1 MNWLELDRTTE
12 PPAGHTRGSILLG
25 LLNMQRPVVWLH
37 LQKSN
42 DHTFSQSPFPEF
54 PSLRCPAA
62 LFLIPQIPAAP
73 HLGGVGQRAEDGLV
87 LLLVLPLVLID
98 LRGLLFVLL

>member
-1 MNWLELDRTTE
+1 MIT
-12 PPAGHTRGSILLG
+12 
-25 LLNMQRPVVWLH
+25 
-37 LQKSN
+37 
-42 DHTFSQSPFPEF
+42 PFPNH
-54 PSLRCPAA
+54 PSPSSPASCPAA

-98 LRGLLFVLL
+98 LRRLLFVLL